1 MGKFSSL
8 ILILMFL
15 MSACTNK
22 KPTSSEVKS
31 DSKTSEMNSSPPAG
45 PADLDG
51 IKTLAANSS
60 CAKVDWANRGVAP
73 KGYIKGMALV
83 YARSICNPHKI
94 VSSEVPGPK
103 EKDALSYYGIKP
115 SNKNTYAFLIGLGMR
130 ESSGKHCCGRD
141 ASASN
146 TSSTTAE
153 AGMFQTSYNASS
165 ADSSLPGLLKDNSKK
180 CYLETFKEGVTCS
193 SYNWSNYGSG
203 DGLAFQVKAKGC
215 PSFAAEFAAITL
227 RTLRGHYGPVNR
239 KEVQFKNECVN
250 MLTEI
255 ENLINN
261 NPKLCEV
268 LK

>member
-8 ILILMFL
+8 LLILIFL

-22 KPTSSEVKS
+22 KPTSSEVKG
-31 DSKTSEMNSSPPAG
+31 DSKPSEMNSSPPA

-51 IKTLAANSS
+51 IKKFAENSS
-60 CAKVDWANRGVAP
+60 CAKVNWANRGIAP

-83 YARSICNPHKI
+83 YARSVCNPHKV
-94 VSSEVPGPK
+94 VSK
-103 EKDALSYYGIKP
+103 ETHGAKDKDALAYYGIQP

-165 ADSSLPGLLKDNSKK
+165 ADSSLPGLLKDNSKQ
-180 CYLETFKEGVTCS
+180 CYLETFKEGVTCT

-203 DGLAFQVKAKGC
+203 DGLAFQVKAKNC
-215 PSFAAEFAAITL
+215 PSFAAEFAAVTL
-227 RTLRGHYGPVNR
+227 RTLRAHYGPINR
-239 KEVQFKNECVN
+239 KEVQFKNECVD

-255 ENLINN
+255 ETIVKN
-261 NPKLCEV
+261 NPQLCEV